1 MGANARFKGKQ
12 RLDFLIA
19 PTIHILNSKGYKT
32 KFSCSSHL
40 KNKQWRHTYILF
52 EDYNEPNSLPKYF
65 RNIVDLPSEVVNP
78 ITPEVFTEQRKR
90 ASIYLTQEFIDKNKT
105 NKLLA
110 IIKANVSLLI
120 WSLKLKSK
128 KRNEVW

>member
-12 RLDFLIA
+12 RIDFLIA

-32 KFSCSSHL
+32 KFSCSGHL

-52 EDYNEPNSLPKYF
+52 KDYNEPNSLPKYF
-65 RNIVDLPSEVVNP
+65 RNIVDLPSEVINP

>member
-1 MGANARFKGKQ
+1 M
-12 RLDFLIA
+12 D
-19 PTIHILNSKGYKT
+19 S
-32 KFSCSSHL
+32 
-40 KNKQWRHTYILF
+40 
-52 EDYNEPNSLPKYF
+52 
-65 RNIVDLPSEVVNP
+65 PSEVVNP

>member
-32 KFSCSSHL
+32 KFSCSGHL

-52 EDYNEPNSLPKYF
+52 EGYNEPNSLPKYF

>member
-32 KFSCSSHL
+32 KFSCSGHL

-90 ASIYLTQEFIDKNKT
+90 ASIYLTQEFIEKNKT

>member
-32 KFSCSSHL
+32 KFSCSGHL

-52 EDYNEPNSLPKYF
+52 EDYNEPNSFPKYF

-120 WSLKLKSK
+120 WPLKLKSK